1 MVTLGTVFVGSY
13 IGLSG
18 GKKPEDK
25 AKGPPINAGSKDE
38 ENFIK
43 YVHRTG
49 CDTDQKLTMRAVS
62 TSRRQMRKRN
72 INTELNPTYLYA
84 PISWTSGFSIGDA
97 QSCIYYLS
105 EDLHVPNSP

>member
-1 MVTLGTVFVGSY
+1 LAIATLGTLFVGSY

-43 YVHRTG
+43 YAHNLG
-49 CDTDQKLTMRAVS
+49 YDLKIKELT
-62 TSRRQMRKRN
+62 
-72 INTELNPTYLYA
+72 
-84 PISWTSGFSIGDA
+84 
-97 QSCIYYLS
+97 
-105 EDLHVPNSP
+105 